1 MSFLHISLL
10 AGLVA
15 VSVPVMLHLF
25 GNRQP
30 KQVDFPALRFVVQTA
45 RQQSSSWRLRHF
57 LLLLLRALLIGI
69 MALAIARPRV
79 HSAMLGSMIGVGI
92 VLTIA
97 AIATLIAAAAW
108 VGRRPRTVTW
118 AATLIAVLLWAGGG
132 LWCTLSLTRGPAVP
146 GGDQSAPVAAA
157 IIIDTSPTMRYVT
170 AGQERIE
177 KARELVKWLL
187 GELPPESRVGI
198 LAGAPVA
205 ALSLDPAAAMTTVD
219 LVDAGGSAT
228 DLVGRIRAAVEL
240 VSASELERKEVYVVS
255 DLTQPAWGQADGG
268 LAEALKQ
275 VRDEVLVQVVDV
287 GDEDAV
293 NWELGDPELDSTAA
307 IVGSDVTVSTTVTLP
322 EGADADTAIVELY
335 QEAIDPTLPVFQSGK
350 GTLRTAAEKVIDRQ
364 VVELGEQRSARV
376 EFSLRD
382 LSAGSNNFRIKLV
395 HEDPLKVD
403 NQRFVSIAVEP
414 PQPTLVV
421 AREPRLGRLLTALV
435 NPFAADQEQSAEEIS
450 YAGLMDAQLES
461 YQVVCLFDPPGLSA
475 AAVDKLYRHTAAGGG
490 LLTILGPSAQAG
502 GGDLSRILPGVL
514 QGVAE
519 RDDDRRFFEVA
530 TPTHPVLVE
539 LTQWSDSADWSR
551 LLVFSNW
558 EFESLKDGAFAILK
572 YSDNQQPA
580 LTSHAIGRGLALT
593 LTTPIPEPESRDREL
608 WNLLWVSESPYL
620 SFGLLVGAINHLSG
634 FEAGGSTLLAGR
646 SVTLNNDLSRWP
658 AKYSFYA
665 SHFGEVRKLTAE
677 EEAGRLMVPR
687 LEQPGFYW
695 LRGQLSGP
703 VLRTLSANVPAADT
717 QLDRLNDEQLDA
729 ALGEDNYRLAT
740 NRSEITSSIGQARFG
755 RELFPMLML
764 VVAAL
769 FLAEQAMS
777 NRFYNFSFAG
787 SKR

>member
-30 KQVDFPALRFVVQTA
+30 KQVVFPALRFVVQTA
-45 RQQSSSWRLRHF
+45 RKQSSSWRLRHF
-57 LLLLLRALLIGI
+57 LLLLLRCLLIAI

-108 VGRRPRTVTW
+108 VGRRPLTVRW
-118 AATLIAVLLWAGGG
+118 AATLIAVLLWIGGG
-132 LWCTLSLTRGPAVP
+132 LWCAISLTRGPAVP

-157 IIIDTSPTMRYVT
+157 IVIDTSPTMRYVS
-170 AGQERIE
+170 AGKQRIAN
-177 KARELVKWLL
+177 ARELVKWLL

-219 LVDAGGSAT
+219 LVDASGSAT

-255 DLTQPAWGQADGG
+255 DLTLPAWEQANGG

-275 VRDEVLVQVVDV
+275 VRGEVLVQVVDV
-287 GDEDAV
+287 GDQDAV
-293 NWELGDPELDSTAA
+293 NWGLGDPQLDATAA
-307 IVGSDVTVSTTVTLP
+307 IVGSDVTVTTTVTLP
-322 EGADADTAIVELY
+322 EAADEDSAIVELY
-335 QEAIDPTLPVFQSGK
+335 QEAIDPTLPVLQSDK
-350 GTLRTAAEKVIDRQ
+350 GTLRKAAEKVIDRQ
-364 VVELGEQRSARV
+364 VVELGAQRSAQV
-376 EFSLRD
+376 EFNLRN
-382 LSAGSNNFRIKLV
+382 LAAGSNNFRIKLV
-395 HEDPLKVD
+395 HEDPLKID
-403 NQRFVSIAVEP
+403 NERFVSIAVEP

-421 AREPRLGRLLTALV
+421 AQEPRLGQLLTALV
-435 NPFAADQEQSAEEIS
+435 NPFAADQEQLAEEIS
-450 YAGLMDAQLES
+450 YAALSDARLES
-461 YQVVCLFDPPGLSA
+461 YKVVCLYDPPQLSA
-475 AAVDKLYRHTAAGGG
+475 GAVDKLYRHTAAGGG
-490 LLTILGPSAQAG
+490 LLTILGPSAKTA

-514 QGVAE
+514 KNVGQ
-519 RDDDRRFFEVA
+519 RDDNRRFFQVA
-530 TPTHPVLVE
+530 TPTHPVLAE
-539 LTQWSDSADWSR
+539 LSQWSDSADWSR

-558 EFESLKDGAFAILK
+558 EFESLNEGAFAILT
-572 YSDNQQPA
+572 YSDSQQPA

-593 LTTPIPEPESRDREL
+593 LTTPIPEPETRDREL

-634 FEAGGSTLLAGR
+634 FEAGGSTQVAGR
-646 SVTLNNDLSRWP
+646 SVTLSNDLSRWP

-665 SHFGEVRKLTAE
+665 SHFGEVRKLTADE
-677 EEAGRLMVPR
+677 EVGELTVPK

-703 VLRTLSANVPAADT
+703 VLRTLSANVPAAAT
-717 QLDRLNDEQLDA
+717 QLDRLSEQDLDS

-755 RELFPMLML
+755 RELFPLFML

-787 SKR
+787 NKR